1 MSKNRGPQR
10 DGEHTKHAAGADTD
24 ALEASSRHSRDDVV
38 EVDVGTR
45 LNREQRELLRQL
57 TRLHLSLRGPQS
69 LLEVAGHFNRPPF
82 PPSHPRS
89 PRDRYDA

>member
-10 DGEHTKHAAGADTD
+10 DGEHSKHEAGADTD
-24 ALEASSRHSRDDVV
+24 TLEASSRNSRDGVTEIDVT
-38 EVDVGTR
+38 TR
-45 LNREQRELLRQL
+45 LNHHQKELLKQL
-57 TRLHLSLRGPQS
+57 TRLHHSLRGPQS